1 MNESSI
7 AAVFRALNDAGARY
21 LVAGGLA
28 VVAHGYVRLTLDVDL
43 VMDLSPGNLTRAFEA
58 LERLG
63 YRPKVPVRMADF
75 ASPTLRESWIR
86 DKGMVVFQLVSE
98 THRTVPLDI
107 FAAMPFDFA
116 AVHGRAPRFEVADG
130 VEIPVVPLTEL
141 LAMKERANRPK
152 DQIDL
157 LYLRKLATDA
167 GYS

>member
-7 AAVFRALNDAGARY
+7 AAVFSALNEAGARY

-43 VMDLSPGNLTRAFEA
+43 VIDLAPENLRRGLGA

-63 YRPKVPVRMADF
+63 YRPKVPVKLTDF
-75 ASPTLRESWIR
+75 ASAPLREEWIR
-86 DKGMVVFQLVSE
+86 DKGMVVFQLVSD

-107 FAAMPFDFA
+107 FASMPFDFG
-116 AVHGRAPRFEVADG
+116 AVYECAPRFEVSDG
-130 VEIPVVPLTEL
+130 VEIPVVPLSVL
-141 LAMKERANRPK
+141 VAMKESANRPK

-157 LYLRKLATDA
+157 LYLRKLASDA
-167 GYS
+167 RET